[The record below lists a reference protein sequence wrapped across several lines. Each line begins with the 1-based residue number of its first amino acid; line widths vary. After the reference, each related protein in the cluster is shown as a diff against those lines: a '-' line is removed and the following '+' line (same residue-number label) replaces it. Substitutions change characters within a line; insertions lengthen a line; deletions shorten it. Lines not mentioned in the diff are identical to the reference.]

1 MIHRL
6 GGTDRPHVSGVAG
19 DVCQRGRGATGFGPF
34 GLTMQGACGIT
45 GATMRFATL
54 APPNVAFHVRYTP
67 ASAAKAD
74 MTEVPRW
81 ATAVVRPTAAALV

>member
-54 APPNVAFHVRYTP
+54 APPNVGIGAVQTTRKVCLLLTVAFVCI
-67 ASAAKAD
+67 
-74 MTEVPRW
+74 VL
-81 ATAVVRPTAAALV
+81 AVSTSR